1 METNEI
7 YLLKKNMQLEN
18 ENFIVKK
25 GTYLKVVGL
34 HDASDDLIPTKVLVQ
49 FDKIN
54 GHYLINEVDF
64 KNQLENNSLYP
75 IAAPKYQINDCV
87 THQNHGNGTVT
98 LSNYDKILKT
108 YLYTVKF
115 KTGSLVVLENDL
127 RNCQ

>member
-34 HDASDDLIPTKVLVQ
+34 HDVSDDLIPTKVVVQ

-75 IAAPKYQINDCV
+75 ITAPKYLINDCV